1 MDMRLRL
8 YFDQFGQIP
17 IPVPPRPEQDQIVA
31 YLRAQDAHIA
41 RFIQAKR
48 ELIKL
53 LTEQKLRIIDHAITR
68 GLNVEVAL
76 KPSGNQWL
84 GEVSVGWTVC
94 RLKAELALND
104 GGCWGDDPVG
114 NEGTPVL
121 RSTEQAVDGSWR
133 IKSPALRRLSEHEAH
148 SKRLQVGDLVV
159 TKSSGSEKHIGKT
172 SLVTKEVEELG
183 CCFSNFM
190 LRLRPKQ
197 SIKSKW
203 IWFLLNSRV
212 GRDQM
217 AFGSN
222 STTGLGNLTREVV
235 GNIWL
240 ALPPLVVQD
249 QLIPLLE
256 KELHPIDSAI
266 NQVRQQIALIR
277 EYRDRLIA
285 DVVTGQVDVRGWQ
298 PGPEDVV
305 DETALAA
312 LGDDS
317 EDMTDEE
324 DGDGED

>member
-1 MDMRLRL
+1 
-8 YFDQFGQIP
+8 
-17 IPVPPRPEQDQIVA
+17 
-31 YLRAQDAHIA
+31 
-41 RFIQAKR
+41 
-48 ELIKL
+48 
-53 LTEQKLRIIDHAITR
+53 
-68 GLNVEVAL
+68 
-76 KPSGNQWL
+76 
-84 GEVSVGWTVC
+84 
-94 RLKAELALND
+94 
-104 GGCWGDDPVG
+104 
-114 NEGTPVL
+114 
-121 RSTEQAVDGSWR
+121 
-133 IKSPALRRLSEHEAH
+133 
-148 SKRLQVGDLVV
+148 
-159 TKSSGSEKHIGKT
+159 
-172 SLVTKEVEELG
+172 
-183 CCFSNFM
+183 M